1 MIARTAVGFALACAI
16 ALVARRM
23 RALSS
28 SGGIAAVVVGTATVA
43 AGWSWAALLFAFFVT
58 GSALSRAQRDNKLRR
73 TESVVAK
80 GGTRDAAQVLA
91 NGGLFALAALA
102 SLVAPAIACMAIGGG
117 ALAAASADTWG
128 TEVGTL
134 SSRSPRLVT
143 TWRRVAAGTSG
154 GVTIAGLLAS
164 VAGGAFVGVMAW
176 LVHWPLHVAVA
187 ATAGGC
193 AGALADSFAG
203 AALQSRRR
211 CTRCGVLTERTV
223 HTCGDVTQR
232 IGGIPWLD
240 NDGVNLLAGL
250 TGAAVA
256 LMLAGTR

>member
-1 MIARTAVGFALACAI
+1 VIARTAAGFALACAI
-16 ALVARRM
+16 SFIAWRA
-23 RALSS
+23 RALSR
-28 SGGIAAVVVGTATVA
+28 SGALAAIVVGTAA
-43 AGWSWAALLFAFFVT
+43 LAGGWSWGALLFAFFVT
-58 GSALSRAQRDNKLRR
+58 GTALSRAQRENKLRR

-80 GGTRDAAQVLA
+80 GGTRDAVQVLA

-102 SLVAPAIACMAIGGG
+102 SLVAPVIACMAIGGG

-134 SSRSPRLVT
+134 SSRSPRLIT
-143 TWRRVAAGTSG
+143 TWRRVAPGTSG
-154 GVTIAGLLAS
+154 GVTIVGLLAS
-164 VAGGAFVGVMAW
+164 VAGGVFVGVMAW
-176 LVHWPLHVAVA
+176 LLHWPPHVAVA
-187 ATAGGC
+187 AAAGGI

-203 AALQSRRR
+203 ALAQTRRR
-211 CTRCGVLTERTV
+211 CARCGVQTERAV

-232 IGGIPWLD
+232 IGGFPWLD

-256 LMLAGTR
+256 LMLAGHR

>member
-1 MIARTAVGFALACAI
+1 MIARTAVGFASACAI
-16 ALVARRM
+16 ALVAWRT
-23 RALSS
+23 RALSA
-28 SGGIAAVVVGTATVA
+28 SGGVAAVVVGTAAVA
-43 AGWSWAALLFAFFVT
+43 AGWSWGALLFAFFVT
-58 GSALSRAQRDNKLRR
+58 GTALSRAQRENKLRR

-80 GGTRDAAQVLA
+80 GGTRDAVQVLA

-102 SLVAPAIACMAIGGG
+102 SLVAPAVACMAIGGG

-134 SSRSPRLVT
+134 SSRSPRLIT

-164 VAGGAFVGVMAW
+164 VAGAAFVGVMAW
-176 LVHWPLHVAVA
+176 LVHWPPHVAVA
-187 ATAGGC
+187 AAAGGF

-203 AALQSRRR
+203 ATLQSRRR
-211 CTRCGVLTERTV
+211 CTRCGVLTERAV
-223 HTCGDVTQR
+223 HICGDVTQR

-240 NDGVNLLAGL
+240 NDGVNLLASM

-256 LMLAGTR
+256 VMLAGTR

>member
-1 MIARTAVGFALACAI
+1 VIARTAVGFALACAI
-16 ALVARRM
+16 SLVAWRA
-23 RALSS
+23 RALSR
-28 SGGIAAVVVGTATVA
+28 SGALAAVFVGTAALA
-43 AGWSWAALLFAFFVT
+43 AGWSWGALLFAFFVT
-58 GSALSRAQRDNKLRR
+58 GTALSRVQRENKLRR
-73 TESVVAK
+73 SESVVAK
-80 GGTRDAAQVLA
+80 GGTRDAVQVLA

-102 SLVAPAIACMAIGGG
+102 SLVAPVITCMAIGGG

-134 SSRSPRLVT
+134 SSRSPRLIT
-143 TWRRVAAGTSG
+143 TWRRVATGMSG
-154 GVTIAGLLAS
+154 GVTIVGLLAS
-164 VAGGAFVGVMAW
+164 VAGGVFVGVMAW
-176 LVHWPLHVAVA
+176 LVHWPPHVAVA
-187 ATAGGC
+187 AAAGGV

-203 AALQSRRR
+203 ALLQSRRQ
-211 CTRCGVLTERTV
+211 CARCGALTERAV

-256 LMLAGTR
+256 LILAGHR

>member
-1 MIARTAVGFALACAI
+1 MPKGGFVATFGDITERLRTEERIRHLAQHDALTGLPNRVTFYERMEAVL
-16 ALVARRM
+16 RH
-23 RALSS
+23 
-28 SGGIAAVVVGTATVA
+28 
-43 AGWSWAALLFAFFVT
+43 
-58 GSALSRAQRDNKLRR
+58 LRR

-80 GGTRDAAQVLA
+80 GGTRDAVQVLA

-102 SLVAPAIACMAIGGG
+102 SLVAPAMACMAIGGG

-134 SSRSPRLVT
+134 SSRSPRLIT

-164 VAGGAFVGVMAW
+164 VAGGAFVGGMAW
-176 LVHWPLHVAVA
+176 LVHWPPHVAVA
-187 ATAGGC
+187 AAAGGS

-203 AALQSRRR
+203 ATLQSRRR
-211 CTRCGVLTERTV
+211 CTRCGVLTERAV
-223 HTCGDVTQR
+223 HICGDVTQR

-240 NDGVNLLAGL
+240 NDGVNLLAGM

-256 LMLAGTR
+256 VILAGTR

>member
-1 MIARTAVGFALACAI
+1 VIARALIGFALACAI
-16 ALVARRM
+16 SLIAWRE
-23 RALSS
+23 RALSP
-28 SGGIAAVVVGTATVA
+28 SGAVAGAIVGTAALA
-43 AGWSWAALLFAFFVT
+43 AGWSWGVLLFAFFVT
-58 GSALSRAQRDNKLRR
+58 GTALSLAQRGNKLRR

-80 GGTRDAAQVLA
+80 GGTRDAVQVLA

-134 SSRSPRLVT
+134 SSRSPRLIT
-143 TWRRVAAGTSG
+143 TWRRVATGTSG
-154 GVTIAGLLAS
+154 GVTIVGLLAS
-164 VAGGAFVGVMAW
+164 VAGGVFVGVMVW
-176 LVHWPLHVAVA
+176 LVHWPSHVAVA
-187 ATAGGC
+187 AAAGGV

-203 AALQSRRR
+203 ASLQSRRR
-211 CTRCGVLTERTV
+211 CARCGALTERVV
-223 HTCGDVTQR
+223 HTCGDATQR

-240 NDGVNLLAGL
+240 NDGVNLLAGI

-256 LMLAGTR
+256 LVLAGHR